1 MHVTKKLNFCKIFQQ
16 NNGDT
21 AKKERKWLYVDY
33 EKINRVLM
41 EILERK
47 FEAKIEKKVMI
58 KEENKWKE
66 K

>member
-1 MHVTKKLNFCKIFQQ
+1 MQSNTQ
-16 NNGDT
+16 
-21 AKKERKWLYVDY
+21 KERKWLYVDY
-33 EKINRVLM
+33 EKINKVLM

-66 K
+66 N